1 MRSQSFKN
9 RVYLA
14 IWALSFCIFALDLL
28 VPYKYNLAYCY
39 LLVSLLAIF
48 IKEKSDVIF
57 LTTLITALS
66 LLALS
71 FKPHIQSYEEM
82 LLSRVPIII
91 CFWVAAAFLIRF
103 IGYQETT
110 GIQEGRFEAL
120 FEYASNGILVANQS
134 GTITMSNPALN
145 KLFGYQEGELTG
157 QKVEE
162 LIPHRFSGKHR
173 QYRKGY
179 HEDPKPRSMGQNLN
193 LSGRK
198 KDGSE
203 FPVEVSLSPF
213 KNKDGEFVVAFVI
226 DNTFRKNYE
235 KSILK
240 QKQELAN
247 LSNALQ
253 ELNDSLEN
261 KVSER
266 TQELEQAKNDLSIAL
281 EKERELGELKSRFVS
296 MASHEFRTPLTS
308 VLSSAGL
315 IRQYADRQDLNNVV
329 KHSERIKN
337 AVNGL
342 NSILTEFLSLGRL
355 EDGRVSVQQEETSMK
370 ELVAEVSEGL
380 QNLLKP
386 GQKVEHIHEGQE
398 QVFIDGTITKNI
410 LINLISNAIKYS
422 PQGAPITVRSQLFQD
437 KIKISVED
445 KGIGIPETDQK
456 HMFGRFFR
464 ASNAAN
470 STQGTGLGL
479 YIVQRYAEMMG
490 GTIGFESEIE
500 KGSTFWVEFKVG
512 NKENIENGKK

>member
-1 MRSQSFKN
+1 M
-9 RVYLA
+9 
-14 IWALSFCIFALDLL
+14 
-28 VPYKYNLAYCY
+28 
-39 LLVSLLAIF
+39 
-48 IKEKSDVIF
+48 
-57 LTTLITALS
+57 TTLIAFPIGPEFQAATY
-66 LLALS
+66 
-71 FKPHIQSYEEM
+71 PVVREM

-91 CFWVAAAFLIRF
+91 CFWWLQPFTVRF

-120 FEYASNGILVANQS
+120 FEYASNGILVANQGS
-134 GTITMSNPALN
+134 TLTMSNPALN

-296 MASHEFRTPLTS
+296 MASHEFRTPLTTI
-308 VLSSAGL
+308 LSSAGL
-315 IRQYADRQDLNNVV
+315 IRQCRPAGSEQCGQTFRKN
-329 KHSERIKN
+329 KKCSERQTPYLRSSFRWADFERWPGFRSAGDLHGSWLPKFPKGYK
-337 AVNGL
+337 V
-342 NSILTEFLSLGRL
+342 SLS
-355 EDGRVSVQQEETSMK
+355 RVKSRTY
-370 ELVAEVSEGL
+370 
-380 QNLLKP
+380 P
-386 GQKVEHIHEGQE
+386 RR
-398 QVFIDGTITKNI
+398 
-410 LINLISNAIKYS
+410 
-422 PQGAPITVRSQLFQD
+422 P
-437 KIKISVED
+437 
-445 KGIGIPETDQK
+445 
-456 HMFGRFFR
+456 
-464 ASNAAN
+464 
-470 STQGTGLGL
+470 GTGF
-479 YIVQRYAEMMG
+479 Y
-490 GTIGFESEIE
+490 
-500 KGSTFWVEFKVG
+500 
-512 NKENIENGKK
+512 